1 MSEIPHFDARAPA
14 GAAPPYAD
22 LLAAAEAVPGAAVP
36 AAQETTDDLVGIEG
50 AEAAAV
56 APETQSVPAAAA
68 LPVAATMPVAA
79 PVLGG
84 GLAAAPAVAQ
94 PRSTRPRPDDGQ
106 RVGTW
111 RSEER
116 QYVTE
121 VILRFGEGR
130 LPNVPDNTSL
140 RVLLS
145 NVLNCSPMRIT
156 KKFSGRNALPRG
168 RYRRTVEPE
177 AAVVERLRT
186 LERAFHR
193 RVRDDGTVLTITL
206 CGTYDLPTVKA
217 IADAAAAAASAARVA
232 AGGGGRTTVAD
243 REASALALA
252 DGVASGLEGPAC
264 VLRRT
269 VFRRPLHRRND
280 LRCGSGRASTATGA
294 RGRAREDFDRH
305 CWTAGLDAGPA
316 HHAGPGRGWR
326 TCRGSRTCSD
336 RAHGRAAGSRHER
349 VCLLSGRLC
358 VFEH

>member
-1 MSEIPHFDARAPA
+1 MHAAQETKDDPV
-14 GAAPPYAD
+14 GAAPP
-22 LLAAAEAVPGAAVP
+22 
-36 AAQETTDDLVGIEG
+36 

-56 APETQSVPAAAA
+56 APGTQPVPVAAA
-68 LPVAATMPVAA
+68 LPVAAAVP
-79 PVLGG
+79 GG

-94 PRSTRPRPDDGQ
+94 PRTTRPRPEDGQ

-140 RVLLS
+140 RVLLL

-168 RYRRTVEPE
+168 RCRRAGGRGRRE
-177 AAVVERLRT
+177 AAHARARFPPARPGRWRGADHNSLRHVRPAYGGGHRRRCCRRRLR
-186 LERAFHR
+186 R
-193 RVRDDGTVLTITL
+193 
-206 CGTYDLPTVKA
+206 
-217 IADAAAAAASAARVA
+217 
-232 AGGGGRTTVAD
+232 AGGSRGGDRSTVAD
-243 REASALALA
+243 REAIA
-252 DGVASGLEGPAC
+252 LEGSDC

-269 VFRRPLHRRND
+269 DLRRALHRRND
-280 LRCGSGRASTATGA
+280 LCCGSGRAATATGA
-294 RGRAREDFDRH
+294 RGRARDDFDRH

-326 TCRGSRTCSD
+326 TCRNSRTCSG
-336 RAHGRAAGSRHER
+336 RAHGRAAGCSHER
-349 VCLLSGRLC
+349 LCLLSGRFC
-358 VFEH
+358 VSKHLLYIFSFPGPVP

>member
-1 MSEIPHFDARAPA
+1 
-14 GAAPPYAD
+14 

-232 AGGGGRTTVAD
+232 AGGAVGRRSPTAKRARSRSRTASPADLRAPLASFGAPSFAGPYTAGTTFAAGPDGPPPPPVPVGEPAKISIAIAGLLDLTPAQPTMPARVVAGAPVVAAAPAPTAPTAAPPALVMNVSASSLD
-243 REASALALA
+243 ASASSNTDSTSA
-252 DGVASGLEGPAC
+252 PA
-264 VLRRT
+264 
-269 VFRRPLHRRND
+269 P
-280 LRCGSGRASTATGA
+280 
-294 RGRAREDFDRH
+294 
-305 CWTAGLDAGPA
+305 
-316 HHAGPGRGWR
+316 
-326 TCRGSRTCSD
+326 
-336 RAHGRAAGSRHER
+336 AAGQNFS
-349 VCLLSGRLC
+349 L
-358 VFEH
+358 